1 MMRQLIPV
9 VLGAVLLSG
18 CSPDAKPIE
27 YTYLPEVYDTLNLTD
42 LKEDDPK
49 LGVLIKQVCATK
61 RVAPP
66 KDYVVGKQYF
76 VNLVSQFPESMGEQ
90 AVYLKTKQNRF
101 LYCHDYVSKPGYHK
115 LTPEQDRFPSSKL
128 LKPEKDITFQP
139 LSSDFKKSISS
150 FRNSLMTSARQLSL
164 PTTGYLVAR
173 ATNEQTKQTVVTN
186 VIELTPFVGVV
197 PIFLESNIQMREPYE
212 VQLNL
217 LGQQRYQAT
226 FHSSKER
233 STIDFEEAP
242 HADGTYGTVTVK
254 EKSGKA
260 TRYKL
265 TVKQEQQLPSGLD
278 IPPDD
283 LYDADY
289 SLPRFAIFHDRPFGK
304 LKFEADGGLNQA
316 DPFPLENYIETSLEE
331 SKQLVRLIE
340 DSEETERKGR
350 LAERPYLTLLNKGKA
365 QQFKIYLDR
374 RVKKTDVYLEDV
386 HRKISFKLSAAGRD
400 LLLET
405 YHIK

>member
-66 KDYVVGKQYF
+66 KEYVVGKQYF

-90 AVYLKTKQNRF
+90 AVYLKTKQDRF

-115 LTPEQDRFPSSKL
+115 LTPKQDRFSSKHL
-128 LKPEKDITFQP
+128 VTPQNQVSFHP
-139 LSSDFKKSISS
+139 LSSNFEESVRISG
-150 FRNSLMTSARQLSL
+150 RSLMKSARELTV
-164 PTTGYLVAR
+164 PTTGYLVVR

-186 VIELTPFVGVV
+186 IMELTPFVGTV
-197 PIFLESNIQMREPYE
+197 PLVLESNFQIQEPYE

-217 LGQQRYQAT
+217 MGQARYRAAI
-226 FHSSKER
+226 HSSKER
-233 STIDFEEAP
+233 STIDFKEAL

-254 EKSGKA
+254 EKTGKT

-265 TVKQEQQLPSGLD
+265 TVKREQQLPSGLD
-278 IPPDD
+278 IPPDE

-304 LKFEADGGLNQA
+304 LKFVHGDLDMA
-316 DPFPLENYIETSLEE
+316 DPFPLEGYIETSLEE
-331 SKQLVRLIE
+331 SKQLVRLLE

-350 LAERPYLTLLNKGKA
+350 LAERQYLTLLNKGKA

>member
-9 VLGAVLLSG
+9 VIGAVLLSG

-49 LGVLIKQVCATK
+49 LGALIKQVCATK

-66 KDYVVGKQYF
+66 KNYAVGKQYF

-90 AVYLKTKQNRF
+90 AVYLKTKQDRF
-101 LYCHDYVSKPGYHK
+101 LYCHDSVSKPGYHK
-115 LTPEQDRFPSSKL
+115 LTPKQDRFSSKHL
-128 LKPEKDITFQP
+128 VTPQNQVAFHP
-139 LSSDFKKSISS
+139 LSSNFEESIRISG
-150 FRNSLMTSARQLSL
+150 RSLMKSARELTV
-164 PTTGYLVAR
+164 PTTGYLVVR

-186 VIELTPFVGVV
+186 IMELTPFVGTV
-197 PIFLESNIQMREPYE
+197 PLVLESNIQIQEPYE

-217 LGQQRYQAT
+217 MGQIRYRASI
-226 FHSSKER
+226 HSSKEQ
-233 STIDFEEAP
+233 STIQFKEGS
-242 HADGTYGTVTVK
+242 HTDGTYGTVTVK
-254 EKSGKA
+254 EKSGKT

-265 TVKQEQQLPSGLD
+265 TVKQERQLPSGLD
-278 IPPDD
+278 IPPDE

-304 LKFEADGGLNQA
+304 LKFETDGGLNQS
-316 DPFPLENYIETSLEE
+316 DPFPLEGYIETSLEE

-340 DSEETERKGR
+340 DSEETKRKGR
-350 LAERPYLTLLNKGKA
+350 LAKRKYLTLLNKGKA